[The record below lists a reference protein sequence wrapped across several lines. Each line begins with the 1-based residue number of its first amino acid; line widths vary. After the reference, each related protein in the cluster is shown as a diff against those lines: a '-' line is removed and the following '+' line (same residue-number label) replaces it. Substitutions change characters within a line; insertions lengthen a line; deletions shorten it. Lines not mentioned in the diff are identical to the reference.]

1 MQLSVKN
8 NRHKCWKRSC
18 VFHVEKKANH
28 RVTKFSSNK
37 REFVPSDPILSQFC
51 AICEF
56 KLCFFEIAHSSKRVF
71 LASILRRD
79 FGCWFC
85 IHGNTC
91 FFSLW
96 FWEWFHHPKAMV
108 IFEAFG
114 RFGWEN
120 ICPKKIWAEIF
131 FGQGQRGHENL
142 EPILKVTKRKK
153 TWKFTFGQIL
163 EKTLDKKETHGNC
176 YYYVTHFLTEPWS
189 WKGWLSGWV
198 ISDRLNQFP
207 AAHPARIFWTDP
219 SKSPGHHAKLAVPTL
234 GNSTWNSL
242 E

>member
-1 MQLSVKN
+1 MLEKIMCLPRREKSESQSDEVFIQQ
-8 NRHKCWKRSC
+8 KRICSKWPH
-18 VFHVEKKANH
+18 FE
-28 RVTKFSSNK
+28 
-37 REFVPSDPILSQFC
+37 PILCNLRIQTLFLWNSAQF
-51 AICEF
+51 E
-56 KLCFFEIAHSSKRVF
+56 KGVSGLDFEEGFWVLVLYSWQHV
-71 LASILRRD
+71 
-79 FGCWFC
+79 
-85 IHGNTC
+85 

-153 TWKFTFGQIL
+153 TWKFTFGQIR

-176 YYYVTHFLTEPWS
+176 YYYVTHFLTEPWL

-242 E
+242 EQSLSCDKK